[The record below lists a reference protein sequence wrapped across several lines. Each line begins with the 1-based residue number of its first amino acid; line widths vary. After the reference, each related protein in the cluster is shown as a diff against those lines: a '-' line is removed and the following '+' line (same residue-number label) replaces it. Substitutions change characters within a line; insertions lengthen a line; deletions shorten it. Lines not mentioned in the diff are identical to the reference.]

1 MINLSVNPV
10 VAPISVVTLRS
21 TPYLLMPTDSDD
33 QYMPLVGSNCWTV
46 GRSYDNNFVLSDR
59 WISRNHAMLQCT

>member
-1 MINLSVNPV
+1 M
-10 VAPISVVTLRS
+10 VTLRS